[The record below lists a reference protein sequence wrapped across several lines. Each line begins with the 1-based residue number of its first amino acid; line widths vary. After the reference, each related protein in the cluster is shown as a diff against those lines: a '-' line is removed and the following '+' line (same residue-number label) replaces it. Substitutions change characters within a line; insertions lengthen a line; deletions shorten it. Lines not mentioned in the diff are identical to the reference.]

1 MNKKVLVICS
11 AILIALIILFIWISS
26 AQSKYLIVDDLKNRN
41 VMVSLNHQVD
51 GEIVLEL
58 GSMEKI
64 IELVN
69 DKQYKQTLKV
79 SQLDTKNHLRI
90 SIIYEDGMSLPLDL
104 YLMIDGNQ
112 TSFIHNNNKNYL
124 VDERTVESLRRLIK
138 NLSGEK
144 YFD

>member
-1 MNKKVLVICS
+1 MNKKVLKICS

-26 AQSKYLIVDDLKNRN
+26 AQSKYLIVSDLKNRN

-51 GEIVLEL
+51 GDIVLEL
-58 GSMEKI
+58 VTQEKI

-69 DKQYKQTLKV
+69 DKQYKETLKV
-79 SQLDTKNHLRI
+79 SQLDTENHIRI

-124 VDERTVESLRRLIK
+124 IDERTVKSLRHLIK
-138 NLSGEK
+138 SFSGER
-144 YFD
+144 YFN